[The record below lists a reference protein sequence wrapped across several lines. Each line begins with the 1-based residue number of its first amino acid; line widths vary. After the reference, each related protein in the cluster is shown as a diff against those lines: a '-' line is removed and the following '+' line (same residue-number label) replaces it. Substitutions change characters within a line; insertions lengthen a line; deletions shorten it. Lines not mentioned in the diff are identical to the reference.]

1 MEQIEEI
8 RKELQKVQTK
18 MDDIHS
24 ALIGNPITKD
34 GGLVYRVIEGEVQIE
49 RLNDRINEVEEK
61 QNNRMIELEKDKA
74 KQGIYIGIIWAC
86 GGGLVSTIAI
96 SIINHYINK

>member
-1 MEQIEEI
+1 MEQINEI
-8 RKELQKVQTK
+8 RQELKKVQTK

-34 GGLVYRVIEGEVQIE
+34 GGLVYRVIEGEVQIQ
-49 RLNDRINEVEEK
+49 RLNDKIDEVEKK
-61 QNNRMIELEKDKA
+61 QNERMLDLEKDKA

-86 GGGLVSTIAI
+86 AGGILSTIVIA
-96 SIINHYINK
+96 IINHIFK